1 MLDEEFGME
10 LHSYLK
16 ERKERIDREILK
28 YLPPEPPY
36 GKKLYEAVK
45 YSLTVGGK
53 RLRPI
58 LCMAGC
64 EVVGG
69 KLEDAIT
76 PACAIEMIHTYSL
89 VHDDLPAMDNDTL
102 RRGHPTTWVKFGEA
116 TAILAGDA
124 LLNRAFEVLADWEFD
139 CERKVKVISEI
150 ASAAG
155 MVGMVLGQ
163 QCDLDAE
170 GRDDVSLEELLF
182 VHRHKTGRLI
192 TASVVAGGITGG
204 GIEEEIEALRGY
216 GDSIGLAFQI
226 IDDVLDVVGS
236 QEKLG
241 KNVGSDL
248 EKGKTTFVKFFGV
261 EGARKRAQ
269 EEVEKAVEFLKIFPK
284 KEREP
289 LEKIARFIVER
300 EY

>member
-1 MLDEEFGME
+1 MDLKA
-10 LHSYLK
+10 YLK
-16 ERKERIDREILK
+16 ERKELVDREIMK
-28 YLPPEPPY
+28 FLPPEPLF
-36 GKKLYEAVK
+36 GKKLYEAVR

-69 KLEDAIT
+69 DLKDALT

-89 VHDDLPAMDNDTL
+89 IHDDLPAMDNDTL

-124 LLNRAFEVLADWEFD
+124 LLNRAFEVLSDWEFD
-139 CERKVKVISEI
+139 CSRKIRVISEI
-150 ASAAG
+150 ARASG
-155 MVGMVLGQ
+155 MLGMVLGQ

-170 GRDDVSLEELLF
+170 GRSDVSLEELLF
-182 VHRHKTGRLI
+182 IHRHKTGKLI
-192 TASVVAGGITGG
+192 TASVVSGGITGG
-204 GIEEEIEALRGY
+204 GSEEKVDALRRY
-216 GDSIGLAFQI
+216 GDHIGLAFQI
-226 IDDVLDVVGS
+226 IDDVLDVVGD

-248 EKGKTTFVKFFGV
+248 EKGKITFVTFFGV
-261 EGARKRAQ
+261 DGAKKRA
-269 EEVEKAVEFLKIFPK
+269 EEEIERAVELLKIFPPEK
-284 KEREP
+284 REP
-289 LEKIARFIVER
+289 LEAIARFIVER

>member
-1 MLDEEFGME
+1 MDLKA
-10 LHSYLK
+10 YLK
-16 ERKERIDREILK
+16 ERKALIDSALLT
-28 YLPPEPPY
+28 YLPPEPEF

-58 LCMAGC
+58 LCLAGC
-64 EVVGG
+64 EIVGG
-69 KLEDAIT
+69 NRNDALT

-89 VHDDLPAMDNDTL
+89 IHDDLPAMDNDTL

-139 CERKVKVISEI
+139 CNRKVKVISEI
-150 ASAAG
+150 ARASG
-155 MVGMVLGQ
+155 MLGMVLGQ

-170 GRDDVSLEELLF
+170 GRGDVPLEELLF
-182 VHRHKTGRLI
+182 IHKHKTGRLI
-192 TASVVAGGITGG
+192 TASVVSGGITGG
-204 GIEEEIEALRGY
+204 GSPEEIDALRRY
-216 GDSIGLAFQI
+216 GDSLGLAFQI
-226 IDDVLDVVGS
+226 IDDVLDVVGD

-248 EKGKTTFVKFFGV
+248 EKGKTTFVTIFGV
-261 EGARKRAQ
+261 EKARKMAY
-269 EEVEKAVEFLKIFPK
+269 EEVERAVEALSIFPAEK
-284 KEREP
+284 REP
-289 LEKIARFIVER
+289 LEAIARFVVER

>member
-1 MLDEEFGME
+1 ME
-10 LHSYLK
+10 LQSYLK
-16 ERKERIDREILK
+16 ERKELIDREILR
-28 YLPPEPPY
+28 YLPPEPQY
-36 GKKLYEAVK
+36 GKKLYEAVR

-58 LCMAGC
+58 LCLAGC
-64 EVVGG
+64 EIVGG
-69 KLEDAIT
+69 SFKEAIT

-89 VHDDLPAMDNDTL
+89 VHDDLPEMDNDTL
-102 RRGHPTTWVKFGEA
+102 RRGHPTTWVKFGQA
-116 TAILAGDA
+116 TAVLAGDA
-124 LLNRAFEVLADWEFD
+124 LLNRAFEVLADWDFD
-139 CERKVKVISEI
+139 CKRKVRVISEI
-150 ASAAG
+150 ASASG
-155 MVGMVLGQ
+155 MLGMVLGQ

-170 GRDDVSLEELLF
+170 GREDVSLEELLF
-182 VHRHKTGRLI
+182 IHRHKTGRLI

-204 GIEEEIEALRGY
+204 GSGEEIEALRGY

-226 IDDVLDVVGS
+226 IDDVLDVIGS

-261 EGARKRAQ
+261 EGAKKKAE
-269 EEVEKAVEFLKIFPK
+269 EEVEKAVEFLKIFPEK
-284 KEREP
+284 KREP

>member
-1 MLDEEFGME
+1 MDLKA
-10 LHSYLK
+10 YLK
-16 ERKERIDREILK
+16 ERKELIDRKILK
-28 YLPPEPPY
+28 FLPSKPKF
-36 GKKLYEAVK
+36 GKKLHDAVE

-76 PACAIEMIHTYSL
+76 PGCAIEMIHTYSL
-89 VHDDLPAMDNDTL
+89 IHDDLPAMDNDTL

-124 LLNRAFEVLADWEFD
+124 LLNRAFEVLADWDFD
-139 CERKVKVISEI
+139 CERKVQVISEI
-150 ASAAG
+150 SRASG
-155 MVGMVLGQ
+155 MLGMVLGQ

-170 GRDDVSLEELLF
+170 GRSDVSLEELLF
-182 VHRHKTGRLI
+182 IHRHKTGRLI
-192 TASVVAGGITGG
+192 TASVVSGGITGG
-204 GIEEEIEALRGY
+204 GSSEEIEALRRY
-216 GDSIGLAFQI
+216 GDHIGLAFQI
-226 IDDVLDVVGS
+226 VDDVLDVIGD

-241 KNVGSDL
+241 KNVGSDI
-248 EKGKTTFVKFFGV
+248 EKGKVTFVTFFGV
-261 EGARKRAQ
+261 DGAKERAV
-269 EEVEKAVEFLKIFPK
+269 EEVEKAIDSLKVFPQDR
-284 KEREP
+284 REP
-289 LEKIARFIVER
+289 LEAIARFIVER

>member
-1 MLDEEFGME
+1 VE
-10 LHSYLK
+10 LAVYLK
-16 ERKERIDREILK
+16 ERKELIDREILK
-28 YLPPEPPY
+28 YLPPEPEF
-36 GKKLYEAVK
+36 GKRLYEAVR

-53 RLRPI
+53 RLRPV

-69 KLEDAIT
+69 RLEDAIT

-89 VHDDLPAMDNDTL
+89 VHDDLPEMDNDTL
-102 RRGHPTTWVKFGEA
+102 RRGHPTTWVRFGQA
-116 TAILAGDA
+116 TAVLAGDA
-124 LLNRAFEVLADWEFD
+124 LLNRAFEVLADWDFD
-139 CERKVKVISEI
+139 CDRKVRVISEI
-150 ASAAG
+150 ASASG
-155 MVGMVLGQ
+155 MLGMVLGQ

-170 GRDDVSLEELLF
+170 GRSDVGLEELLF
-182 VHRHKTGRLI
+182 IHRHKTGRLI
-192 TASVVAGGITGG
+192 TASVVSGGITGG
-204 GIEEEIEALRGY
+204 GSDEEIEALRRY

-226 IDDVLDVVGS
+226 IDDVLDVVGN

-241 KNVGSDL
+241 KNVGSDI
-248 EKGKTTFVKFFGV
+248 EKGKTTFVTFFGV
-261 EGARKRAQ
+261 EGARRRA
-269 EEVEKAVEFLKIFPK
+269 EEEIERAIEFLKLFPE

>member
-1 MLDEEFGME
+1 MDLK
-10 LHSYLK
+10 SYLK
-16 ERKERIDREILK
+16 ERKALIDTKLK
-28 YLPPEPPY
+28 EFLPPYPPF
-36 GKKLYEAVK
+36 GRKLYEAVE

-58 LCMAGC
+58 LCLAGC

-69 KLEDAIT
+69 KLDWAVT
-76 PACAIEMIHTYSL
+76 PACALEMIHTYSL

-124 LLNRAFEVLADWEFD
+124 LLNRAFEVLSDWDFD
-139 CERKVKVISEI
+139 CERKVRVISEI
-150 ASAAG
+150 SKASG
-155 MVGMVLGQ
+155 MLGMVLGQ

-170 GRDDVSLEELLF
+170 GRDGVSLEELLF
-182 VHRHKTGRLI
+182 VHRHKTGKLI

-204 GIEEEIEALRGY
+204 GTHEEIEALRNY
-216 GDSIGLAFQI
+216 GDHLGLAFQI
-226 IDDVLDVVGS
+226 TDDVLDVVGDQS
-236 QEKLG
+236 KLG

-248 EKGKTTFVKFFGV
+248 EKGKTTFVTFFGV
-261 EGARKRAQ
+261 EGAMRRAR
-269 EEVEKAVEFLKIFPK
+269 EEVEKAIEALSLFPR

-289 LEKIARFIVER
+289 LEAIARFVVER

>member
-1 MLDEEFGME
+1 ME
-10 LHSYLK
+10 LKEYLK
-16 ERKERIDREILK
+16 ERKELIDREILK

-36 GKKLYEAVK
+36 GKKLYQAVK

-58 LCMAGC
+58 LCLAGC

-69 KLEDAIT
+69 KVEDAIT

-89 VHDDLPAMDNDTL
+89 VHDDLPEMDNDTL
-102 RRGHPTTWVKFGEA
+102 RRGHPTTWVKFGQA
-116 TAILAGDA
+116 TAVLAGDA
-124 LLNRAFEVLADWEFD
+124 LLNRAFEVLADWNFD
-139 CERKVKVISEI
+139 CERKIKVISELGR
-150 ASAAG
+150 ASG
-155 MVGMVLGQ
+155 MLGMVLGQ

-182 VHRHKTGRLI
+182 IHRHKTGRLI
-192 TASVVAGGITGG
+192 TASVVVGGITGG
-204 GIEEEIEALRGY
+204 GSEEEIGALRNY

-226 IDDVLDVVGS
+226 VDDVLDVVGN
-236 QEKLG
+236 QEKIG
-241 KNVGSDL
+241 KNVGSDV

-261 EGARKRAQ
+261 DGAKKRAR
-269 EEVEKAVEFLKIFPK
+269 EEVERAVEFLKVFPK
-284 KEREP
+284 DKRKP
-289 LEKIARFIVER
+289 LEEIARFIVER

>member
-1 MLDEEFGME
+1 ME
-10 LHSYLK
+10 LKEYLK
-16 ERKERIDREILK
+16 ERKELIDREILK

-36 GKKLYEAVK
+36 GKKLYQAVK

-58 LCMAGC
+58 LCLAGC

-69 KLEDAIT
+69 KVEDAIT

-89 VHDDLPAMDNDTL
+89 VHDDLPEMDNDTL
-102 RRGHPTTWVKFGEA
+102 RRGHPTTWVKFGQA
-116 TAILAGDA
+116 TAVLAGDA
-124 LLNRAFEVLADWEFD
+124 LLNRAFEVLADWNFD
-139 CERKVKVISEI
+139 CERKIKVISELGR
-150 ASAAG
+150 ASG
-155 MVGMVLGQ
+155 MLGMVLGQ

-182 VHRHKTGRLI
+182 IHRHKTGRLI
-192 TASVVAGGITGG
+192 TASVVVGGITGG
-204 GIEEEIEALRGY
+204 GSEEEIGALRNY

-226 IDDVLDVVGS
+226 VDDVLDVVGN
-236 QEKLG
+236 QEKIG
-241 KNVGSDL
+241 KNVGSDV

-261 EGARKRAQ
+261 DGAKKRAR
-269 EEVEKAVEFLKIFPK
+269 EEVERAVEFLKVFPK
-284 KEREP
+284 DKRKP
-289 LEKIARFIVER
+289 LEGIARFIVER

>member
-1 MLDEEFGME
+1 ME
-10 LHSYLK
+10 LKKYLK
-16 ERKERIDREILK
+16 ERKELIDREILK

-36 GKKLYEAVK
+36 GKKLYQAVK

-58 LCMAGC
+58 LCLAGC

-69 KLEDAIT
+69 KVEDAIT

-89 VHDDLPAMDNDTL
+89 VHDDLPEMDDDTL
-102 RRGHPTTWVKFGEA
+102 RRGHPTTWVKFGQA
-116 TAILAGDA
+116 TAVLAGDA
-124 LLNRAFEVLADWEFD
+124 LLNRAFEVLADWNFD
-139 CERKVKVISEI
+139 CERKIKVISELGR
-150 ASAAG
+150 ASG
-155 MVGMVLGQ
+155 MLGMVLGQ

-182 VHRHKTGRLI
+182 IHRHKTGRLI
-192 TASVVAGGITGG
+192 TASVVVGGITGG
-204 GIEEEIEALRGY
+204 GSEEEIGALRNY

-226 IDDVLDVVGS
+226 VDDVLDVVGD
-236 QEKLG
+236 QEMIG
-241 KNVGSDL
+241 KNVGSDV

-261 EGARKRAQ
+261 DGAKKRAR
-269 EEVEKAVEFLKIFPK
+269 EEVERAVEFLKVFPK
-284 KEREP
+284 DKREP
-289 LEKIARFIVER
+289 LEGIARFIVER

>member
-1 MLDEEFGME
+1 ME
-10 LHSYLK
+10 LKEYLK
-16 ERKERIDREILK
+16 ERKELIDREILK

-36 GKKLYEAVK
+36 GKKLYQAVK

-58 LCMAGC
+58 LCLAGC

-69 KLEDAIT
+69 KVEDAIT

-89 VHDDLPAMDNDTL
+89 VHDDLPEMDNDTL
-102 RRGHPTTWVKFGEA
+102 RRGHPTTWVKFGQA
-116 TAILAGDA
+116 TAVLAGDA
-124 LLNRAFEVLADWEFD
+124 LLNRAFEVLADWNFD
-139 CERKVKVISEI
+139 CERKIKVISELGR
-150 ASAAG
+150 ASG
-155 MVGMVLGQ
+155 MLGMVLGQ

-182 VHRHKTGRLI
+182 IHRHKTGRLI
-192 TASVVAGGITGG
+192 TASVVVGGITGG
-204 GIEEEIEALRGY
+204 GSEEEIGALRNY

-226 IDDVLDVVGS
+226 VDDVLDVVGN
-236 QEKLG
+236 QEKIG
-241 KNVGSDL
+241 KNVGSDV

-261 EGARKRAQ
+261 DGAKKRAR
-269 EEVEKAVEFLKIFPK
+269 EEVERAVEFLKVFPK
-284 KEREP
+284 DKREP
-289 LEKIARFIVER
+289 LEGIARFIVER

>member
-1 MLDEEFGME
+1 MDLKA
-10 LHSYLK
+10 YLK
-16 ERKERIDREILK
+16 ERKELIDRKILK
-28 YLPPEPPY
+28 FLPSKPKF
-36 GKKLYEAVK
+36 GKKLHDAVE

-76 PACAIEMIHTYSL
+76 PGCAIEMIHTYSL
-89 VHDDLPAMDNDTL
+89 IHDDLPAMDNDTL

-124 LLNRAFEVLADWEFD
+124 LLNRAFEVLADWDFD
-139 CERKVKVISEI
+139 CERKVQVISEI
-150 ASAAG
+150 SRASG
-155 MVGMVLGQ
+155 MLGMVLGQ

-170 GRDDVSLEELLF
+170 GRSDVSLEELLF
-182 VHRHKTGRLI
+182 IHRHKTGRLI
-192 TASVVAGGITGG
+192 TASVVSGGITGG
-204 GIEEEIEALRGY
+204 GSSEEIEALRRY
-216 GDSIGLAFQI
+216 GDHIGLAFQI
-226 IDDVLDVVGS
+226 VDDVLDIIGD

-241 KNVGSDL
+241 KNVGSDV
-248 EKGKTTFVKFFGV
+248 EEGKATFVTFFGV
-261 EGARKRAQ
+261 DGAKKRAV
-269 EEVEKAVEFLKIFPK
+269 EEVEKAIDSLKVFPEK
-284 KEREP
+284 KREP
-289 LEKIARFIVER
+289 LEAIARFIVER

>member
-1 MLDEEFGME
+1 ME
-10 LHSYLK
+10 LKSYLK
-16 ERKERIDREILK
+16 ERKELIDREILK
-28 YLPPEPPY
+28 FLPPEPAF

-64 EVVGG
+64 EIVGG
-69 KLEDAIT
+69 KLKDALT

-89 VHDDLPAMDNDTL
+89 IHDDLPAMDNDTL

-124 LLNRAFEVLADWEFD
+124 LLNRAFEILSDWEFD
-139 CERKVKVISEI
+139 CGRKVRVISEI
-150 ASAAG
+150 ARASG
-155 MVGMVLGQ
+155 MLGMVLGQ

-170 GRDDVSLEELLF
+170 GRSDVSLEELLF
-182 VHRHKTGRLI
+182 IHRHKTGRLI
-192 TASVVAGGITGG
+192 TASVVSGGITGG
-204 GIEEEIEALRGY
+204 GSEEEIEALRRY
-216 GDSIGLAFQI
+216 GDHIGLAFQI
-226 IDDVLDVVGS
+226 VDDVLDVVGD

-248 EKGKTTFVKFFGV
+248 EKGKVTFVTFFGV
-261 EGARKRAQ
+261 EGAKKRAE
-269 EEVEKAVEFLKIFPK
+269 EEVERAIDSLKIFPEEK
-284 KEREP
+284 REP
-289 LEKIARFIVER
+289 LEAIARFIVER

>member
-1 MLDEEFGME
+1 MDLKE
-10 LHSYLK
+10 YLK
-16 ERKERIDREILK
+16 ERKELIDGELLK
-28 YLPPEPPY
+28 YLPPDPPY
-36 GKKLYEAVK
+36 GKKLYQAVE

-58 LCMAGC
+58 LCLAGC

-69 KLEDAIT
+69 NLKEALT

-89 VHDDLPAMDNDTL
+89 VHDDLPEMDNDTL
-102 RRGHPTTWVKFGEA
+102 RRGHPTTWVKFGQA
-116 TAILAGDA
+116 TAVLAGDA
-124 LLNRAFEVLADWEFD
+124 LLNRAFEVLAQWDFD
-139 CERKVKVISEI
+139 CERKVRVISEI
-150 ASAAG
+150 ASASG
-155 MVGMVLGQ
+155 MLGMVLGQ

-170 GRDDVSLEELLF
+170 GRSDVSMQELLF
-182 VHRHKTGRLI
+182 IHRHKTGKLM
-192 TASVVAGGITGG
+192 TASVVSGGITGG
-204 GIEEEIEALRGY
+204 GTDEEIEALRGY

-261 EGARKRAQ
+261 EGAKERARR
-269 EEVEKAVEFLKIFPK
+269 EVERAVEFLKIFPPEK
-284 KEREP
+284 RKP
-289 LEKIARFIVER
+289 LEEIARFIVER

>member
-1 MLDEEFGME
+1 ME
-10 LHSYLK
+10 LKEYLK
-16 ERKERIDREILK
+16 ERKELIDREILK

-36 GKKLYEAVK
+36 GKKLYQAVK

-58 LCMAGC
+58 LCLAGC

-69 KLEDAIT
+69 KVEDAIT

-89 VHDDLPAMDNDTL
+89 VHDDLPEMDNDTL
-102 RRGHPTTWVKFGEA
+102 RRGHPTTWVKFGQA
-116 TAILAGDA
+116 TAVLAGDA
-124 LLNRAFEVLADWEFD
+124 LLNRAFEVLADWNFD
-139 CERKVKVISEI
+139 CERKIKVISELGR
-150 ASAAG
+150 ASG
-155 MVGMVLGQ
+155 MLGMVLGQ

-182 VHRHKTGRLI
+182 IHRHKTGRLI
-192 TASVVAGGITGG
+192 TASVVVGGITGG
-204 GIEEEIEALRGY
+204 GSEEEIGALRNY

-226 IDDVLDVVGS
+226 VDDVLDVIGN
-236 QEKLG
+236 QEKIG
-241 KNVGSDL
+241 KNVGSDV

-261 EGARKRAQ
+261 DGAKKRAR
-269 EEVEKAVEFLKIFPK
+269 EEVERAVEFLKVFPK
-284 KEREP
+284 DKRKP
-289 LEKIARFIVER
+289 LEGIARFIVER

>member
-1 MLDEEFGME
+1 LE
-10 LHSYLK
+10 LKEYLK
-16 ERKERIDREILK
+16 ERKELIDREILK

-36 GKKLYEAVK
+36 GKKLYQAVK

-58 LCMAGC
+58 LCLAGC

-69 KLEDAIT
+69 KVEDAIT

-89 VHDDLPAMDNDTL
+89 VHDDLPEMDNDTL
-102 RRGHPTTWVKFGEA
+102 RRGHPTTWVKFGQA
-116 TAILAGDA
+116 TAVLAGDA
-124 LLNRAFEVLADWEFD
+124 LLNRAFEVLADWNFD
-139 CERKVKVISEI
+139 CERKIKVISELGR
-150 ASAAG
+150 ASG
-155 MVGMVLGQ
+155 MLGMVLGQ

-182 VHRHKTGRLI
+182 IHRHKTGRLI
-192 TASVVAGGITGG
+192 TASVVVGGITGG
-204 GIEEEIEALRGY
+204 GSEEEIGALRNY

-226 IDDVLDVVGS
+226 VDDVLDVVGN
-236 QEKLG
+236 QEKIG
-241 KNVGSDL
+241 KNVGSDV

-261 EGARKRAQ
+261 DGAKKRAR
-269 EEVEKAVEFLKIFPK
+269 EEVERAVEFLKVFPK
-284 KEREP
+284 DKRKP
-289 LEKIARFIVER
+289 LEGIARFIVER